1 MDLNCTKQSSEEGDR
16 KGTEAEIWDTQAASC
31 AAATTI
37 KLHRKIVYLSANRMC
52 RVWSAHGGWWWWSW
66 LVVSQLG
73 AAETIKLHL
82 HFSGENETELN
93 EMKQRKLQKRAPK
106 SMQQLLFSNISF
118 SSRFSLCFYRERNAS
133 SPFLLIRHTVHI
145 IVMPKLLSVR
155 CVEQK
160 LWYQFTASWSVALAL
175 QAD

>member
-1 MDLNCTKQSSEEGDR
+1 MDLNCTKQSSE
-16 KGTEAEIWDTQAASC
+16 GTGKEWAWDLRYSGCFLWGASS

-37 KLHRKIVYLSANRMC
+37 KLHRKIVYLSANRMW
-52 RVWSAHGGWWWWSW
+52 RVWSAPRGWCWWSW

-118 SSRFSLCFYRERNAS
+118 SSRFSLCFYSNATRV
-133 SPFLLIRHTVHI
+133 RHFCWFDT
-145 IVMPKLLSVR
+145 LS
-155 CVEQK
+155 
-160 LWYQFTASWSVALAL
+160 T
-175 QAD
+175 